1 MLYILTVSTTDGSVN
16 VYDSYDFYEIK
27 EIIDEIMDSFSGN
40 DVISFNFEIKE
51 DE

>member
-1 MLYILTVSTTDGSVN
+1 MDTYE
-16 VYDSYDFYEIK
+16 SYDFYEIK
-27 EIIDEIMDSFSGN
+27 EIIDEIMDSFLGN

>member
-1 MLYILTVSTTDGSVN
+1 MLYILTVNTTDGN
-16 VYDSYDFYEIK
+16 VDTYESYDLSEIK
-27 EIIDEIMDSFSGN
+27 EIINELMDSFIGN